1 MAVINYSPEIRGT
14 LIKVRDYLNMFSREE
29 PFIDF
34 ITPAVRDEESM
45 WPTPDVDPLTPEEE
59 IFLETES
66 MLYDKWI
73 ELCDSDDPKRELFNE
88 VNRILDS
95 HPVDMV
101 IDGVEYL
108 YLSNLEK
115 YNLDLVNDDLLIWH
129 TKSYKIT
136 PVSNTKPAIFKDY
149 NFGDRVLN
157 NKHNEVGIVV
167 SCPFVDKNEW
177 YCYIVYQSRGTS
189 GIKTKLEHF
198 RKA

>member
-29 PFIDF
+29 SFIDF
-34 ITPAVRDEESM
+34 ISTVIRDEESM
-45 WPTPDVDPLTPEEE
+45 WPTPDVGLLTPEKE
-59 IFLETES
+59 IFLEAES

-101 IDGVEYL
+101 IDGIEYL
-108 YLSNLEK
+108 YLSSLDK
-115 YNLDLVNDDLLIWH
+115 YNLDIADDKSILTFNDF
-129 TKSYKIT
+129 KIIS
-136 PVSNTKPAIFKDY
+136 VDNTKQAIFKDY
-149 NFGDRVLN
+149 KFGDRVLN